1 MQEAHTSSGRRR
13 CRRGKVCVFISLLIY
28 PFSKHFEC
36 DLKYFQAE
44 SMSITSVLYL
54 KDEVSLATAGA
65 VDRCVTMLQIL
76 TSVTHLSYSPS

>member
-1 MQEAHTSSGRRR
+1 MRHILLQVEDVAGVERY
-13 CRRGKVCVFISLLIY
+13 VFSLFYLIIFE
-28 PFSKHFEC
+28 FSKHFES

-65 VDRCVTMLQIL
+65 VDRFVTNFATYNIH
-76 TSVTHLSYSPS
+76 V